1 MKKRITQ
8 RAVAGLLVVLALAFT
23 AGATSAFVGAK
34 PFYLDAPLR
43 FDYVPS
49 GAGDKPILATDLD
62 GNYVKSVA
70 HSNQAITVTLQD
82 GQNAQHTLSI
92 PVGATLTG
100 ATYVADTETLTLTL
114 SEGDPITADLSGLTT
129 SSEVATAISAAIA
142 AETDAVLTGATYAA
156 DSETLTLTLS
166 EGSPVTGD
174 LSGLA
179 TAAELSGA
187 INAALDG
194 VSGVT
199 LTGASYAADSETLTL
214 TLSEGDPITAD
225 LSGLT
230 TSSEVA
236 TAISAAIAAETD
248 AVLTGATYAADSE
261 TLTLTLSEGSPVT
274 GDLSGLTTAAEL
286 SGAINAALDGVSGV
300 TLTGASYAADS
311 ETLTLTLSEGDPITA
326 DLSGLTTSSEV
337 ATAISAAIA
346 AETDAVL
353 TGATYAADSETLTL
367 TLSEGSPVTGD
378 LSGLTTAAELSGAIN
393 AALDGVSG
401 VTLTG
406 ASYAADS
413 ETLTLTLSEGDP
425 ITADLSGLTTSSEV
439 ATAISAAI
447 AAETDAV
454 LTGATYAADTK
465 IVTLTLSEGTTLTVT
480 LSDLTTSDEVAATVS
495 DALANA
501 TDATVT
507 GASFAA
513 DTQTFSITLSEGG
526 PVTASLSDLT
536 TETEVSTAIT
546 TALAGVVGTTVTGAS
561 YADDTELLTITLS
574 DSSTVTADLSNL
586 TTSSELSAAML
597 QILSII
603 AASIRPT
610 VTGASFATDTKIL
623 SLTLS
628 SGDPI
633 TVNLSSLSADAE
645 IITAVANATAGPTL
659 LGTAQATGADCQ
671 IFKPTNIVIPQT
683 GWVTFVI
690 ELRANQGQYIH
701 NQSMP
706 VSLLHGLPV
715 KIAGTATSATVI
727 NNTAAANALS
737 LPVRALSDGY
747 HVGLTNDHRLVARA
761 SHQFSPCRISVYTG
775 HTLATSPTSTTSTTD
790 TTPTQNSSIAFD
802 PDTRVLTLTHG
813 DLIVSTANLAHH
825 PFISASTNIIW
836 GISSDATITTDEL
849 TYFSNQGSTASILYR
864 AADFNGASAHMA
876 FAIRSPST
884 VTSLT
889 SAVGGSNLCTSGLWS
904 PCRSNAQITI
914 NNRLWNVYLTSSAVA
929 LPADAVGVVA
939 WE

>member
-62 GNYVKSVA
+62 GNYVKAVA

-92 PVGATLTG
+92 PIGATLTGATLTG
-100 ATYVADTETLTLTL
+100 ATYVADT
-114 SEGDPITADLSGLTT
+114 
-129 SSEVATAISAAIA
+129 
-142 AETDAVLTGATYAA
+142 
-156 DSETLTLTLS
+156 
-166 EGSPVTGD
+166 
-174 LSGLA
+174 
-179 TAAELSGA
+179 
-187 INAALDG
+187 
-194 VSGVT
+194 
-199 LTGASYAADSETLTL
+199 
-214 TLSEGDPITAD
+214 
-225 LSGLT
+225 
-230 TSSEVA
+230 
-236 TAISAAIAAETD
+236 
-248 AVLTGATYAADSE
+248 
-261 TLTLTLSEGSPVT
+261 
-274 GDLSGLTTAAEL
+274 
-286 SGAINAALDGVSGV
+286 
-300 TLTGASYAADS
+300 
-311 ETLTLTLSEGDPITA
+311 
-326 DLSGLTTSSEV
+326 
-337 ATAISAAIA
+337 
-346 AETDAVL
+346 
-353 TGATYAADSETLTL
+353 
-367 TLSEGSPVTGD
+367 
-378 LSGLTTAAELSGAIN
+378 
-393 AALDGVSG
+393 
-401 VTLTG
+401 
-406 ASYAADS
+406 

-574 DSSTVTADLSNL
+574 DSSSVTADLSNL

-603 AASIRPT
+603 AGSVRPT

-633 TVNLSSLSADAE
+633 TANLSSLSADAQRHHRRRQCDRRSHTHGNRPGHRRRLPD
-645 IITAVANATAGPTL
+645 IQTHKHRHPTDRLGHLRDRTPRQPRPIHSQPINARIPTPRSAGENRRHRDFGDRHQQHSRRQRSEPARTRDLGRIPRWPDQRSPSRCESLAPIQPLPNQRLHRSHPGHQYHLRPPVPLRPPTPPRPKL
-659 LGTAQATGADCQ
+659 
-671 IFKPTNIVIPQT
+671 I
-683 GWVTFVI
+683 
-690 ELRANQGQYIH
+690 
-701 NQSMP
+701 
-706 VSLLHGLPV
+706 
-715 KIAGTATSATVI
+715 
-727 NNTAAANALS
+727 
-737 LPVRALSDGY
+737 
-747 HVGLTNDHRLVARA
+747 HRLRPRYPCIDVDPRRFKRFHRQ
-761 SHQFSPCRISVYTG
+761 SRPPPVHFSQHQHHLG
-775 HTLATSPTSTTSTTD
+775 HQL
-790 TTPTQNSSIAFD
+790 
-802 PDTRVLTLTHG
+802 RR
-813 DLIVSTANLAHH
+813 HH
-825 PFISASTNIIW
+825 H
-836 GISSDATITTDEL
+836 TDEL
-849 TYFSNQGSTASILYR
+849 AYFSNQGSTASILYR
-864 AADFNGASAHMA
+864 AADFNSASAHMA
-876 FAIRSPST
+876 FAIRSPSMP

-889 SAVGGSNLCTSGLWS
+889 STVGGTNLCMSGLWS

-914 NNRLWNVYLTSSAVA
+914 NNRLWNVYVTSSAVA
-929 LPADAVGVVA
+929 LPADAVGLLRGNKDSLFQCPFVQNLGSGLA
-939 WE
+939 SGGRCSHS

>member
-1 MKKRITQ
+1 M
-8 RAVAGLLVVLALAFT
+8 
-23 AGATSAFVGAK
+23 
-34 PFYLDAPLR
+34 
-43 FDYVPS
+43 
-49 GAGDKPILATDLD
+49 
-62 GNYVKSVA
+62 
-70 HSNQAITVTLQD
+70 
-82 GQNAQHTLSI
+82 SI
-92 PVGATLTG
+92 GG
-100 ATYVADTETLTLTL
+100 FGLTL
-114 SEGDPITADLSGLTT
+114 SEGNPI
-129 SSEVATAISAAIA
+129 
-142 AETDAVLTGATYAA
+142 
-156 DSETLTLTLS
+156 
-166 EGSPVTGD
+166 
-174 LSGLA
+174 
-179 TAAELSGA
+179 
-187 INAALDG
+187 
-194 VSGVT
+194 
-199 LTGASYAADSETLTL
+199 
-214 TLSEGDPITAD
+214 
-225 LSGLT
+225 
-230 TSSEVA
+230 
-236 TAISAAIAAETD
+236 
-248 AVLTGATYAADSE
+248 
-261 TLTLTLSEGSPVT
+261 T

-286 SGAINAALDGVSGV
+286 SGAINTALAGVSGV
-300 TLTGASYAADS
+300 TLTGASY
-311 ETLTLTLSEGDPITA
+311 
-326 DLSGLTTSSEV
+326 V
-337 ATAISAAIA
+337 
-346 AETDAVL
+346 
-353 TGATYAADSETLTL
+353 
-367 TLSEGSPVTGD
+367 
-378 LSGLTTAAELSGAIN
+378 
-393 AALDGVSG
+393 
-401 VTLTG
+401 
-406 ASYAADS
+406 
-413 ETLTLTLSEGDP
+413 
-425 ITADLSGLTTSSEV
+425 
-439 ATAISAAI
+439 
-447 AAETDAV
+447 
-454 LTGATYAADTK
+454 ADTK
-465 IVTLTLSEGTTLTVT
+465 IVTLTLSEGTTLTLSEGTTLTVI

-574 DSSTVTADLSNL
+574 DSSSVTADLSNL

-597 QILSII
+597 QTISII
-603 AASIRPT
+603 AGSIRPT

-633 TVNLSSLSADAE
+633 TANLSSLSADAE

-690 ELRANQGQYIH
+690 ELRANHGQYIH
-701 NQSMP
+701 NQSMR

-715 KIAGTATSATVI
+715 KIADTATSATVI

-747 HVGLTNDHRLVARA
+747 YVGLTNEHRLVARA

-775 HTLATSPTSTTSTTD
+775 HTLATSPTSTTSTTSTTD

-836 GISSDATITTDEL
+836 GISADATITTDEL

-889 SAVGGSNLCTSGLWS
+889 STVGGTNLCMSGLWS

-914 NNRLWNVYLTSSAVA
+914 NNRLWNV
-929 LPADAVGVVA
+929 
-939 WE
+939 

>member
-82 GQNAQHTLSI
+82 GRNAQHTLSI

-166 EGSPVTGD
+166 EGSPITGD
-174 LSGLA
+174 LSGLT

-187 INAALDG
+187 INTALAG

-199 LTGASYAADSETLTL
+199 LTGATYVADTETLTL
-214 TLSEGDPITAD
+214 TLSEGEPVTAD

-261 TLTLTLSEGSPVT
+261 TLTLTLSEGSPIT

-286 SGAINAALDGVSGV
+286 SGAINTALAGVSGV
-300 TLTGASYAADS
+300 TLTGATYVADT
-311 ETLTLTLSEGDPITA
+311 ETLTLTLSEGEPVTA

-337 ATAISAAIA
+337 ATAISTAIA

-353 TGATYAADSETLTL
+353 TGASFATDSETLTL
-367 TLSEGSPVTGD
+367 TLSEGGPVTASLTGLSTTEEVTAAITNALAAQTDATITSASYAADSELLTLTLSEGDPVTAD
-378 LSGLTTAAELSGAIN
+378 LSGLTTTEEVSTAVST
-393 AALDGVSG
+393 ALTG
-401 VTLTG
+401 VTGTTVTA
-406 ASYAADS
+406 ASYTEDT
-413 ETLTLTLSEGDP
+413 ETLTLTLSEGTAV
-425 ITADLSGLTTSSEV
+425 TADLSGLSTDAEL
-439 ATAISAAI
+439 SAAI
-447 AAETDAV
+447 A
-454 LTGATYAADTK
+454 
-465 IVTLTLSEGTTLTVT
+465 
-480 LSDLTTSDEVAATVS
+480 
-495 DALANA
+495 N
-501 TDATVT
+501 
-507 GASFAA
+507 
-513 DTQTFSITLSEGG
+513 
-526 PVTASLSDLT
+526 
-536 TETEVSTAIT
+536 
-546 TALAGVVGTTVTGAS
+546 
-561 YADDTELLTITLS
+561 
-574 DSSTVTADLSNL
+574 
-586 TTSSELSAAML
+586 
-597 QILSII
+597 
-603 AASIRPT
+603 
-610 VTGASFATDTKIL
+610 
-623 SLTLS
+623 
-628 SGDPI
+628 
-633 TVNLSSLSADAE
+633 
-645 IITAVANATAGPTL
+645 ANATANPRL
-659 LGTAQATGADCQ
+659 LGTHEASGATCQ
-671 IFKPTNIVIPQT
+671 VFAPTDIVIPQS
-683 GWVTFVI
+683 GWIAMTL
-690 ELRANQGQYIH
+690 ELRNNNGQYIH
-701 NQSMP
+701 EYSIP
-706 VSLLHGLPV
+706 VSLLHNLPV
-715 KIAGTATSATVI
+715 KIDDTATSANVD
-727 NNTAAANALS
+727 NNTSTANALS
-737 LPVRALSDGY
+737 LPVRALYDGY

>member
-1 MKKRITQ
+1 MFSRPQSVSIGGFGLSLSEGNPITGDLS
-8 RAVAGLLVVLALAFT
+8 GLTTAAELSGAINTALA
-23 AGATSAFVGAK
+23 GV
-34 PFYLDAPLR
+34 
-43 FDYVPS
+43 S
-49 GAGDKPILATDLD
+49 G
-62 GNYVKSVA
+62 V
-70 HSNQAITVTLQD
+70 
-82 GQNAQHTLSI
+82 
-92 PVGATLTG
+92 TLTG
-100 ATYVADTETLTLTL
+100 ASYVADTETLTLTL
-114 SEGDPITADLSGLTT
+114 SEGGPITADLSGLTT

-142 AETDAVLTGATYAA
+142 AETDAVLTGA
-156 DSETLTLTLS
+156 S
-166 EGSPVTGD
+166 
-174 LSGLA
+174 
-179 TAAELSGA
+179 
-187 INAALDG
+187 
-194 VSGVT
+194 
-199 LTGASYAADSETLTL
+199 
-214 TLSEGDPITAD
+214 
-225 LSGLT
+225 
-230 TSSEVA
+230 
-236 TAISAAIAAETD
+236 
-248 AVLTGATYAADSE
+248 
-261 TLTLTLSEGSPVT
+261 
-274 GDLSGLTTAAEL
+274 
-286 SGAINAALDGVSGV
+286 
-300 TLTGASYAADS
+300 
-311 ETLTLTLSEGDPITA
+311 
-326 DLSGLTTSSEV
+326 
-337 ATAISAAIA
+337 
-346 AETDAVL
+346 
-353 TGATYAADSETLTL
+353 
-367 TLSEGSPVTGD
+367 
-378 LSGLTTAAELSGAIN
+378 
-393 AALDGVSG
+393 
-401 VTLTG
+401 
-406 ASYAADS
+406 
-413 ETLTLTLSEGDP
+413 
-425 ITADLSGLTTSSEV
+425 
-439 ATAISAAI
+439 
-447 AAETDAV
+447 
-454 LTGATYAADTK
+454 YAADTK
-465 IVTLTLSEGTTLTVT
+465 IVTLTLSEGTTLTVI

-526 PVTASLSDLT
+526 PVIASLSDLT

-574 DSSTVTADLSNL
+574 DSSSVTADLSNL

-597 QILSII
+597 QTISII
-603 AASIRPT
+603 AGSIRPT

-633 TVNLSSLSADAE
+633 TANLSSLSADAE

-659 LGTAQATGADCQ
+659 LGSAQATGADCQ

-690 ELRANQGQYIH
+690 ELRANHGQYIH

-706 VSLLHGLPV
+706 VSLLHGLPA
-715 KIAGTATSATVI
+715 KIADTATSATVI

-747 HVGLTNDHRLVARA
+747 YVALTNVHRLVARA

-775 HTLATSPTSTTSTTD
+775 HTLATSPTSTTSTTSTTD

-889 SAVGGSNLCTSGLWS
+889 STVGGTNLCMSGLWS

-914 NNRLWNVYLTSSAVA
+914 NNRLWNVYLTASAVA
-929 LPADAVGVVA
+929 LPADAVGLVT

>member
-82 GQNAQHTLSI
+82 GRNAQHTLSI

-166 EGSPVTGD
+166 EGSPITGD
-174 LSGLA
+174 LSGLT

-187 INAALDG
+187 INTALAG

-199 LTGASYAADSETLTL
+199 LTGATYVADTETLTL
-214 TLSEGDPITAD
+214 TLSEGEPVTAD

-261 TLTLTLSEGSPVT
+261 TLTLTLSEGSPIT

-286 SGAINAALDGVSGV
+286 SGAINTALAGVSGV
-300 TLTGASYAADS
+300 TLTGATYVADT
-311 ETLTLTLSEGDPITA
+311 ETLTLTLSEGEPVTA

-337 ATAISAAIA
+337 ATAISTAIA

-353 TGATYAADSETLTL
+353 TGASFATDSETLTL
-367 TLSEGSPVTGD
+367 TLSEGGPVTASLTGLSTTEEVTAAITNALAAQTDATITSASYAADSELLTLTLSEGDPVTAD
-378 LSGLTTAAELSGAIN
+378 LSGLTTTEEVSTAIST
-393 AALDGVSG
+393 ALTG
-401 VTLTG
+401 VTGTTVTA
-406 ASYAADS
+406 ASYTEDT
-413 ETLTLTLSEGDP
+413 ETLTLTLSEGTAV
-425 ITADLSGLTTSSEV
+425 TADLSGLSTDAEL
-439 ATAISAAI
+439 SAAI
-447 AAETDAV
+447 A
-454 LTGATYAADTK
+454 
-465 IVTLTLSEGTTLTVT
+465 
-480 LSDLTTSDEVAATVS
+480 
-495 DALANA
+495 N
-501 TDATVT
+501 
-507 GASFAA
+507 
-513 DTQTFSITLSEGG
+513 
-526 PVTASLSDLT
+526 
-536 TETEVSTAIT
+536 
-546 TALAGVVGTTVTGAS
+546 
-561 YADDTELLTITLS
+561 
-574 DSSTVTADLSNL
+574 
-586 TTSSELSAAML
+586 
-597 QILSII
+597 
-603 AASIRPT
+603 
-610 VTGASFATDTKIL
+610 
-623 SLTLS
+623 
-628 SGDPI
+628 
-633 TVNLSSLSADAE
+633 
-645 IITAVANATAGPTL
+645 ANATANPRL
-659 LGTAQATGADCQ
+659 LGTHEASGATCQ
-671 IFKPTNIVIPQT
+671 VFAPTDIVIPQS
-683 GWVTFVI
+683 GWIAMTL
-690 ELRANQGQYIH
+690 ELRNNNGQYIH
-701 NQSMP
+701 EYSIP
-706 VSLLHGLPV
+706 VSLLHNLPV
-715 KIAGTATSATVI
+715 KIDDTATSANVD
-727 NNTAAANALS
+727 NNTSTANALS
-737 LPVRALSDGY
+737 LPVRALYDGY